1 MKPPKGVIS
10 AYVRRLK
17 NEVITI
23 DDVPP
28 QAREEVRKA
37 YEQSKALEE
46 ATEANL
52 QKDVPQDQPNN
63 EPDDIG

>member
-17 NEVITI
+17 NEAITL

-28 QAREEVRKA
+28 QAREEVMKA
-37 YEQSKALEE
+37 YEQSKALEGAAE
-46 ATEANL
+46 TSL
-52 QKDVPQDQPNN
+52 QKDVPQDQSNN
-63 EPDDIG
+63 EPNDIG

>member
-17 NEVITI
+17 NEAITL

-28 QAREEVRKA
+28 QAREEVMNA
-37 YEQSKALEE
+37 
-46 ATEANL
+46 
-52 QKDVPQDQPNN
+52 
-63 EPDDIG
+63 

>member
-17 NEVITI
+17 NEVITL
-23 DDVPP
+23 DDVHP

-46 ATEANL
+46 AAEANL
-52 QKDVPQDQPNN
+52 QKDVPQDQADNK
-63 EPDDIG
+63 PDDIR

>member
-17 NEVITI
+17 NEVITL

-46 ATEANL
+46 AAETNL
-52 QKDVPQDQPNN
+52 QKDVPQDQPDN
-63 EPDDIG
+63 EPNDIG